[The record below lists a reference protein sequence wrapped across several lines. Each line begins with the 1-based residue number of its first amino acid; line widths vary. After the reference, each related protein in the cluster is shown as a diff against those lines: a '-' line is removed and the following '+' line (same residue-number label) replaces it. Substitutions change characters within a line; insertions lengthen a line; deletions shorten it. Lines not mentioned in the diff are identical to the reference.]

1 MHRESWKSRLG
12 FIFAA
17 LGSAVGLGSI
27 WRFPYVVGENGGA
40 AFIILY
46 LLCLALIGFP
56 VLISEILIGRS
67 TQKSPSSAFFLLGKS
82 KNWRKVGK
90 MTIVTG
96 LLISSFYSVIAG
108 WTLGYLIEA
117 IRGKLHLFA
126 TGAEALSYFQNLS
139 ASSFW
144 TVGYHFLFMLISTLV
159 LLTGVRKGI
168 ELGSKIMMPFLIMV
182 LIVIMV
188 KGLSL
193 PNSFKGIAFLFSP
206 KWELLTPSAIA
217 MALGQAFFT
226 LSLGQ
231 GTMVT
236 YGSYLSQREDIPRS
250 CIPVVLLNTAIGLL
264 AGIAV
269 FAIVFSAGLEPASGP
284 SLIFETLPVV
294 FSQISWGWSLS
305 ILFFILIAIA
315 AITSEISALEPA
327 ISYLIDEKNWSRK
340 KATISVTFAAFLL
353 GIPSALSFG
362 AWKDATIFGSSF
374 YNLISDL
381 SVNFLV
387 PLGGFLAVMLVG
399 WKWGTK
405 QAFENLKTGSA
416 SFFHDRPWLSKYFY
430 LCIKYTSPILII
442 IILLNL
448 LGVY

>member
-1 MHRESWKSRLG
+1 MQRESWKSRLG

-40 AFIILY
+40 AFVFLY
-46 LLCLALIGFP
+46 LFCLALIGFP
-56 VLISEILIGRS
+56 VLVSEILIGRS
-67 TQKSPSSAFFLLGKS
+67 TQKNPSSAFFLLGKS
-82 KNWRKVGK
+82 KKWQKAGK
-90 MTIVTG
+90 LTILTG
-96 LLISSFYSVIAG
+96 FLISTFYSVIAG
-108 WTLGYLIEA
+108 CTLGYLVEA
-117 IRGKLHLFA
+117 VTGKLHIFRS
-126 TGAEALSYFQNLS
+126 GVEAFEHFQILSS
-139 ASSFW
+139 SSFW
-144 TVGYHFLFMLISTLV
+144 LISYHFLFMLICALV

-168 ELGSKIMMPFLIMV
+168 ETGSKIMMPMLIMV
-182 LIVIMV
+182 LIIIMI

-193 PNSFKGIAFLFSP
+193 PNSMKGIDFLFTP
-206 KWELLTPSAIA
+206 KWNLLTPSAFA

-250 CIPVVLLNTAIGLL
+250 CIPVVLLNTLIGLL

-269 FAIVFSAGLEPASGP
+269 FAIVFSAGLEPSSGP
-284 SLIFETLPVV
+284 ALIFETLPVV

-305 ILFFILIAIA
+305 ILFFILVAIA

-327 ISYLIDEKNWSRK
+327 ISYLIDEKNYSRK
-340 KATISVTFAAFLL
+340 KATTLVAIIAFII

-362 AWKDATIFGSSF
+362 IWKSFTIFGSNF
-374 YNLISDL
+374 YEAISDI
-381 SVNFLV
+381 SINFLV
-387 PLGGFLAVMLVG
+387 PIGGFLAVILVG
-399 WKWGTK
+399 WKWGIN
-405 QAFENLKTGSA
+405 QAFENLRTGSV
-416 SFFHDRPWLSKYFY
+416 SFFKDRPWLAKYFHF
-430 LCIKYTSPILII
+430 CIKYTAPILII

>member
-1 MHRESWKSRLG
+1 MQRESWKSRLG

-82 KNWRKVGK
+82 KSWRKIGK

-108 WTLGYLIEA
+108 WSVGYLIEA
-117 IRGKLHLFA
+117 LKGKLHIF
-126 TGAEALSYFQNLS
+126 TSGSEALSYFQSLNS
-139 ASSFW
+139 NSSW
-144 TVGYHFLFMLISTLV
+144 TIGYHFLFMLISAFV

-168 ELGSKIMMPFLIMV
+168 EFGSKIMMPFLIIV
-182 LIVIMV
+182 LVIIMV

-193 PNSFKGIAFLFSP
+193 PNSFEGINFLFSP
-206 KWELLTPSAIA
+206 KWDLLTPSAIA

-305 ILFFILIAIA
+305 ILFFILITIA

-340 KATISVTFAAFLL
+340 KATISVTLVAFLL

-362 AWKDATIFGSSF
+362 IWKNTTIFGASF
-374 YNLISDL
+374 YNLISDF

-387 PLGGFLAVMLVG
+387 PLGGFLAVILVG

-442 IILLNL
+442 VILLNL